1 MHRTEIQQLLLSAL
15 TEKRAYFQTLIDA
28 IVTEMASNAKS
39 SAGDKHETSMSM
51 AQNEQEKIGNQLLEI
66 EKQIEFVKRIPT
78 KNQSEVIGLGSLIK
92 TCENTF
98 YLSIGFGK
106 ISYSNQLVFCISP
119 NAPLGQLFL
128 GKKVTD
134 EIIFNQQVHKI
145 TAII

>member
-15 TEKRAYFQTLIDA
+15 TEKRAYFQTLIDG
-28 IVTEMASNAKS
+28 IVTEMAGNAKS

-51 AQNEQEKIGNQLLEI
+51 AQNEQEKIGNQLLEL
-66 EKQIEFVKRIPT
+66 EKQIEIVKRISVE
-78 KNQSEVIGLGSLIK
+78 NQSKKIGIGSVIK

-106 ISYSNQLVFCISP
+106 ITYSNQLVFCISP

-128 GKKVTD
+128 GKAVND
-134 EIIFNQQVHKI
+134 EVVFNQQVHKI
-145 TAII
+145 SAIY